1 MKLYHLS
8 LLLLCMSSPAFG
20 GHVLVFPG
28 EYSHWLNA
36 RTIMDELVRRN
47 HSVTVLVA
55 DASPS
60 VSYNNSRDAAKFN
73 FLVFKV
79 PFSRAE
85 LHGLTEELVHFAMY
99 EYPTASFL
107 EKVWKIY
114 DLLRRFASFGLKQC
128 DAILKNQQ
136 LMATLRDAAFDA
148 VLLDPMIMCGD
159 LVADVL
165 GLPLVISLRFSQGGV
180 MERHC
185 GHVPAP
191 PSFVPPPP
199 LPYSDL
205 MTFTER
211 LTSVMTYVSAS
222 AISELFWRWS
232 LDHYYSQIKGR
243 PSSACET
250 LGKADIWLMRTFW
263 DMEPPRPLMPNF
275 KHVGGL
281 HCKPAGPLP
290 EDVEA
295 FVQSSGEAGVIV
307 VSFGSMVTDLPTER
321 AEVMAAAFGRMRQKV
336 IWRYS
341 GAAPQTL
348 SANTK
353 LMKWIPQNDL
363 LGHTQ
368 TRVFVTHGGTNGLYE
383 AIHHAV
389 PVVGI
394 PLFGDQ
400 PDNLARLSRLG
411 VAVVLDF
418 NQMTSDQLTE
428 ALNGVIAKK
437 SYKSNMLR
445 LSLIHHDQPATP
457 LETAVF
463 WVEFVMRQGG
473 AKHLRVASHD
483 LNWFQYH
490 SFDVVG
496 VLLVTLMTFVALC
509 WSVVRCLLRCC
520 RRQRRLK
527 GD

>member
-1 MKLYHLS
+1 SVLRHRTIVLLMKLYHLS

-79 PFSRAE
+79 ATAHEYLLS
-85 LHGLTEELVHFAMY
+85 LTHIQGLKYGVLYYVVT
-99 EYPTASFL
+99 
-107 EKVWKIY
+107 
-114 DLLRRFASFGLKQC
+114 FGLKQC

-336 IWRYS
+336 GLIPTAQSFDLCS
-341 GAAPQTL
+341 GHLEIQRSSSTNTVSEYQTHEMDP
-348 SANTK
+348 SERPA
-353 LMKWIPQNDL
+353 
-363 LGHTQ
+363 GY
-368 TRVFVTHGGTNGLYE
+368 THPCTSIFAGSF
-383 AIHHAV
+383 
-389 PVVGI
+389 I
-394 PLFGDQ
+394 PLMCS
-400 PDNLARLSRLG
+400 PSPN
-411 VAVVLDF
+411 
-418 NQMTSDQLTE
+418 
-428 ALNGVIAKK
+428 
-437 SYKSNMLR
+437 
-445 LSLIHHDQPATP
+445 
-457 LETAVF
+457 
-463 WVEFVMRQGG
+463 
-473 AKHLRVASHD
+473 HD
-483 LNWFQYH
+483 LNPNR
-490 SFDVVG
+490 
-496 VLLVTLMTFVALC
+496 T
-509 WSVVRCLLRCC
+509 
-520 RRQRRLK
+520 
-527 GD
+527 